1 MLCQMKQSLKFIN
14 LTYEDSFCYF
24 CAWHLSRFINTLT
37 NMKGTI
43 IYIALALT
51 AIVLLA
57 SCSSEKKL
65 QRRIERHG
73 IKESIGFVVGKYP
86 EYFKSKDTTIHDT
99 TIIERLVEVPT
110 IDTTVILSDS
120 SNFYHYMSDSLSLLV
135 NKLTGSV
142 KIKIK
147 QRRVYIHD
155 TITISVPCP
164 EIICPDCEDLKD
176 NTKDGPGFKW
186 WWLILIG
193 VILAAFYIWANRN
206 VNN

>member
-1 MLCQMKQSLKFIN
+1 MSAFK
-14 LTYEDSFCYF
+14 CYF
-24 CAWHLSRFINTLT
+24 A
-37 NMKGTI
+37 
-43 IYIALALT
+43 YDP
-51 AIVLLA
+51 
-57 SCSSEKKL
+57 CSLCHGARTTDPHAHL
-65 QRRIERHG
+65 QRCTLSPDQRGVYEL
-73 IKESIGFVVGKYP
+73 ESIGFVTAKYP

-99 TIIERLVEVPT
+99 TIIERLVEVQT

-120 SNFYHYMSDSLSLLV
+120 SDFYHYMSDSLSLLV

-147 QRRVYIHD
+147 QKRVYIHD

-164 EIICPDCEDLKD
+164 QVICPDCDDLKD

-193 VILAAFYIWANRN
+193 VVLAAFYIWVNRN